1 MSPSRHPRAA
11 LAALL
16 ISASAAVLG
25 AAPAS
30 AATTFTCEASAVRA
44 TVLTAPAIEPV
55 VANRGVPCQNASG
68 QPLNNILASPVLPV
82 ALLAGAAETKLEGPA
97 DRVDQQKASAVGGLA
112 DVRVKALPDLPIPLP
127 PLTIPQ
133 QPPIT
138 LSAIPGLLPLASIT
152 VDINAALN
160 ALLPGGKL
168 PDA

>member
-16 ISASAAVLG
+16 ISASAALLG
-25 AAPAS
+25 AGPAS

-82 ALLAGAAETKLEGPA
+82 ALLAGAAGAELEGPPG
-97 DRVDQQKASAVGGLA
+97 RRGPQKASPAG
-112 DVRVKALPDLPIPLP
+112 RP
-127 PLTIPQ
+127 PH
-133 QPPIT
+133 
-138 LSAIPGLLPLASIT
+138 GR
-152 VDINAALN
+152 
-160 ALLPGGKL
+160 
-168 PDA
+168 